1 MKFSVLTLFPEM
13 IEQAVSHSILGRA
26 LARDMFSLQ
35 VIDIR
40 DHAINAYGK
49 VDDQVYG
56 GGTGML
62 LMAEPL
68 LQATQDAIKDDAEGI
83 RRRIIYL
90 SPRGRVLSDPE
101 VNRLAAEDHLVFVC
115 GHYEGVDE
123 RYLLASGAEEI
134 SIGDYVVT
142 GGELPALIM
151 IDAVAR
157 CLPGVLPDR
166 EALQN
171 ESHHAGLLAEP
182 QYTRPAVWQGLK
194 VPDVLLS
201 GHARNIEMWR
211 LAKQVETTLLR
222 RPDLAGLH
230 DIDEATW
237 AEIVAILKQH
247 ETNL

>member
-1 MKFSVLTLFPEM
+1 MKFSVLSLFPEM
-13 IEQAVSHSILGRA
+13 IEQAVSYSILGRA
-26 LARDMFSLQ
+26 LARAIFTLQ
-35 VIDIR
+35 TIDIR

-68 LQATQDAIKDDAEGI
+68 MRATEAALASDAPGT

-90 SPRGRVLSDPE
+90 SPRGRVLTDQE
-101 VNRLAAEDHLVFVC
+101 VNRLAEEDHLILVC

-123 RYLLASGAEEI
+123 RYLEASGAEEI
-134 SIGDYVVT
+134 SVGDYVVT
-142 GGELPALIM
+142 GGELPALIL

-166 EALQN
+166 DALQN
-171 ESHHAGLLAEP
+171 ESHHTGLLAEP
-182 QYTRPAVWQGLK
+182 QYTRPAVWRGLV
-194 VPDVLLS
+194 VPDVLRS
-201 GHARNIEMWR
+201 GHAKNIEMWR

-222 RPDLAGLH
+222 RPDLTGLA

-237 AEIVAILKQH
+237 AEIVAILKSN